1 MREYEPLPYYG
12 RPADN
17 CLLTRLQCTRG
28 IAPTLMRWS
37 NLCSED
43 MTLEAAKS
51 LVVKVMSKS
60 LDSTNL
66 SAEKRTRL
74 PAPTRSLQALDP

>member
-1 MREYEPLPYYG
+1 
-12 RPADN
+12 
-17 CLLTRLQCTRG
+17 
-28 IAPTLMRWS
+28 
-37 NLCSED
+37 

-66 SAEKRTRL
+66 SAEKRKSLRTEEGVRL
-74 PAPTRSLQALDP
+74 AVHGYPSMY

>member
-1 MREYEPLPYYG
+1 MHTWNCPDSDALVEPV
-12 RPADN
+12 R
-17 CLLTRLQCTRG
+17 
-28 IAPTLMRWS
+28 
-37 NLCSED
+37 SED

-74 PAPTRSLQALDP
+74 PAPTRSLQALDPR

>member
-1 MREYEPLPYYG
+1 MHTWNCPDSDALVEPV
-12 RPADN
+12 R
-17 CLLTRLQCTRG
+17 
-28 IAPTLMRWS
+28 
-37 NLCSED
+37 SED

-60 LDSTNL
+60 VDSTNL

>member
-1 MREYEPLPYYG
+1 MHTWNCPDSDALVEPV
-12 RPADN
+12 R
-17 CLLTRLQCTRG
+17 
-28 IAPTLMRWS
+28 
-37 NLCSED
+37 SED
-43 MTLEAAKS
+43 MTLEAAKA

>member
-1 MREYEPLPYYG
+1 MHPWNT
-12 RPADN
+12 RPHSDA
-17 CLLTRLQCTRG
+17 LVELVR
-28 IAPTLMRWS
+28 
-37 NLCSED
+37 SED

-74 PAPTRSLQALDP
+74 PAPTRSLQALHL

>member
-1 MREYEPLPYYG
+1 MHTWNCPDSDALVEPV
-12 RPADN
+12 R
-17 CLLTRLQCTRG
+17 
-28 IAPTLMRWS
+28 S
-37 NLCSED
+37 SED

>member
-1 MREYEPLPYYG
+1 MHTWNCPDSDALVEPV
-12 RPADN
+12 R
-17 CLLTRLQCTRG
+17 
-28 IAPTLMRWS
+28 
-37 NLCSED
+37 SED

-74 PAPTRSLQALDP
+74 PAPTHSLQALDP